1 MNKRNGKYMD
11 NVGNQYWYKN
21 GLLHRNNAPAVIMA
35 PNGAEGQQQKEWY
48 KNGERHRKNGPAVI
62 TEDGDLIWFIEGKL
76 IKYVITPD
84 TKDHFTDEEF
94 LADFK

>member
-11 NVGNQYWYKN
+11 NEGNQYWYKN
-21 GLLHRNNAPAVIMA
+21 GLLHRINAPAVIKA
-35 PNGAEGQQQKEWY
+35 SSGNGDDQQLEWY

-62 TEDGDLIWFIEGKL
+62 TEDGDMLWYLDGKL
-76 IKYVITPD
+76 IKYHMVAA